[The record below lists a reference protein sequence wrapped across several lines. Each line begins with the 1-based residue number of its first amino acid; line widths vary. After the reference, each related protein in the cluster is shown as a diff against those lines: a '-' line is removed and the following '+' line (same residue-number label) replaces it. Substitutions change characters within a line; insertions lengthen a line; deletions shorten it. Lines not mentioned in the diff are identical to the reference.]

1 MPSPVSLGYSM
12 ISTKFKVASISDIH
26 LGHHRTR
33 TPFILDNL
41 RRAFPDNDET
51 GELDLIFFAGDVFD
65 RLLSFASE
73 DVQEITFWLME
84 LFDICRRR
92 DIMVRVLEGTPSHD
106 WKQSRIFTTVNRL
119 MGEKVDL
126 KYVDTLSIEH
136 IPRFDMT
143 VLYVPDEWAENDA
156 DTTWKQV
163 NDLMRSLA
171 LDKVDFA
178 CMHGMFTY
186 QHPVS
191 SHACH
196 VMDRYLSIVR
206 HYIFIG
212 HVHNRSQYE
221 RILAQGSFDR
231 DTHGQEAP
239 KGHYRVTVEEGQD
252 DVIEFV
258 ENYGAKIYMTIDL
271 AGLPLDKAL
280 WNLKKLQDYP
290 DGSHFRLVTRRDD
303 ELFSSMATVRET
315 YPQYVWTTQLED
327 LKTQETSLQQ
337 EEEDIP
343 QPISITPDN
352 VVSLIQ
358 ARLRGVDPEVER
370 EALALLATMR

>member
-1 MPSPVSLGYSM
+1 M
-12 ISTKFKVASISDIH
+12 ISTKLKIASISDIH
-26 LGHHRTR
+26 LGHHRTK
-33 TPFILDNL
+33 TTFILDNL
-41 RRAFPDNDET
+41 RKAFPDNDET
-51 GELDLIFFAGDVFD
+51 GSLDLIFFAGDVFD
-65 RLLSFASE
+65 RLLFFASD
-73 DVQEITFWLME
+73 DVREITFWLME
-84 LFDICRRR
+84 FLDMCHRR
-92 DIMVRVLEGTPSHD
+92 DIVVRVLEGTPSHD

-119 MGEKVDL
+119 MGDKVDL

-156 DTTWKQV
+156 DVTWKQV
-163 NDLMRSLA
+163 NELLRSLA

-186 QHPVS
+186 QHPVA

-196 VMDRYLSIVR
+196 VPERYLGIVR

-231 DTHGQEAP
+231 DTHGHEAP
-239 KGHYRVTVEEGQD
+239 KGHYRVTLEAGKD
-252 DVIEFV
+252 DVIDFV
-258 ENYGAKIYMTIDL
+258 VNEGAKLYLTIDL
-271 AGLPLDKAL
+271 AGLSLEKAL
-280 WNLKKLQDYP
+280 WTLKKYRDYP
-290 DGSHFRLVTRRDD
+290 DGSYFRLLTRRDD
-303 ELFSSMATVRET
+303 ELFSSMSVVRDT
-315 YPQYVWTTQLED
+315 YPQFIWTTQLED

-337 EEEDIP
+337 EEDDLPKAID
-343 QPISITPDN
+343 ITPDN

-358 ARLRGVDPEVER
+358 ARLKGTDPEVER
-370 EALALLATMR
+370 EALVLLAAMR